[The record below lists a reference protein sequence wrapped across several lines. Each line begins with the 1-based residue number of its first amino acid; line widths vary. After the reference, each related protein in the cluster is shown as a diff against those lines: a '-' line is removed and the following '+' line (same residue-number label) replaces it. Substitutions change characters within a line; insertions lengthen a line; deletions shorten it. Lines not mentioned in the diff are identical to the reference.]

1 MRIKN
6 LIKVYRNN
14 LKILELQDEIK
25 GVLIRLFR
33 HWTSTYIYNRVSEI
47 ISKWDYKED
56 LEAILSALEYVKVTK
71 RMN

>member
-6 LIKVYRNN
+6 LIKVCRNN

-47 ISKWDYKED
+47 ISKWSFKED
-56 LEAILSALEYVKVTK
+56 VEGILGALEYVKK
-71 RMN
+71 QKF